1 MEVKV
6 EVKLTKK
13 EMFNFLLRHNYTTFG
28 GICGIV
34 LSIGALVMFFLNLG
48 NEKMSVSYKV
58 ALIAVALLFTVV
70 QPIML
75 YFKAATQIKNSD
87 AINKPMVYEFNKT
100 GVTITQG
107 EDSVT
112 NKYEDITKVISTK
125 VSVIIY
131 VSKYR
136 AFIIPKASI
145 GEDFETLKDLLV
157 ANVKARTV
165 TVK

>member
-100 GVTITQG
+100 CVTITQG

>member
-13 EMFNFLLRHNYTTFG
+13 EMFNFLLRHNYTAFG

-34 LSIGALVMFFLNLG
+34 LSIGALVMLFLNLG

>member
-58 ALIAVALLFTVV
+58 ALIAVALFLLFG
-70 QPIML
+70 IL
-75 YFKAATQIKNSD
+75 GFNFNS
-87 AINKPMVYEFNKT
+87 M
-100 GVTITQG
+100 G
-107 EDSVT
+107 
-112 NKYEDITKVISTK
+112 
-125 VSVIIY
+125 
-131 VSKYR
+131 
-136 AFIIPKASI
+136 
-145 GEDFETLKDLLV
+145 DLIDM
-157 ANVKARTV
+157 
-165 TVK
+165 

>member
-13 EMFNFLLRHNYTTFG
+13 EMFNFLLRHNSTTFG

>member
-6 EVKLTKK
+6 EVKLTQK